1 MQQLGTTTHMYA
13 MPLLSAVPLAFIVVS
28 IGPVPDDIVL
38 DGRTSWTTIQLVRMA
53 TVHWG

>member
-1 MQQLGTTTHMYA
+1 MGTTTHMYA

-28 IGPVPDDIVL
+28 IGPVPDDTVL